1 MLRPAL
7 LALAFPCLAL
17 LAACGGGARGTT
29 GGGGAGGTTASG
41 TSTSSESSAG
51 AGSGGSAGTT
61 TTSTAGSTN
70 STGGGSTGTSMDAP
84 EQGRATYY
92 AADGSGNCGYD
103 PSPNDLDVA
112 AMDAPEWDN
121 SAVCG
126 ECVAVQGPMG
136 SVTVR
141 IVDQCPG
148 CEKGHLDLSLQAF
161 AQIADVTAGNV
172 PITWS
177 VVPCEVTGDLSYL
190 YKDGSS
196 QWWTAIQV
204 RNSKWAIESLEWK
217 SDGAW
222 LMMARQSY
230 NYFLVSSGMGPNPI
244 QVRVTAVTGEQIIDM
259 LPAPASSLL
268 VQGSAQFM

>member
-1 MLRPAL
+1 MLRHVL
-7 LALAFPCLAL
+7 LALALPCLAL
-17 LAACGGGARGTT
+17 VAACGGGEHATTT
-29 GGGGAGGTTASG
+29 G
-41 TSTSSESSAG
+41 
-51 AGSGGSAGTT
+51 GSGGSGTASATSTSTGSSSGTSSAGGASSTSST
-61 TTSTAGSTN
+61 STTSG
-70 STGGGSTGTSMDAP
+70 GGGSTGTSMGAP

-92 AADGSGNCGYD
+92 AADGSGNCGFD

-126 ECVAVQGPMG
+126 ECVAIQGPNG
-136 SVTVR
+136 DVTVR

-148 CEKGHLDLSLQAF
+148 CEKGHLDLSEEAF
-161 AQIADVTAGNV
+161 AKIADVSAGNV

-177 VVPCEVTGDLSYL
+177 VVACDVTGNLEYV

-217 SDGAW
+217 DDGAW
-222 LMMARQSY
+222 SMLARQSY
-230 NYFLVSSGMGPNPI
+230 NYFLDSSGVGPSPI
-244 QVRVTAVTGEQIIDM
+244 QVRVTAVTGEQIIDT
-259 LPAPASSLL
+259 LPAPASSLV

>member
-7 LALAFPCLAL
+7 LVLAFPCLAL

-29 GGGGAGGTTASG
+29 GGGGAGSTTASG
-41 TSTSSESSAG
+41 TSTSSESSSG

-61 TTSTAGSTN
+61 TAGSTS

-161 AQIADVTAGNV
+161 VQIADVTAGNV

-177 VVPCEVTGDLSYL
+177 VVPCDVTGDLQYL

-204 RNSKWAIESLEWK
+204 RNSKYAIESLEWK
-217 SDGAW
+217 DNGAW
-222 LMMARQSY
+222 SMMARQSY
-230 NYFLVSSGMGPNPI
+230 NYFLVSSGVGANKI
-244 QVRVTAVTGEQIIDM
+244 QVRVTAVTGEQIVDK
-259 LPAPASSLL
+259 LPAPGSSLL
-268 VQGSAQFM
+268 APGSAQFM